1 MKLLEMT
8 AALRKRITRREGQTG
23 IVAYDDYDAAVD
35 RKILDELNAVR
46 LERRRAQK
54 ETSK

>member
-1 MKLLEMT
+1 MT